1 MLEALGVKSGAI
13 STGKLVILLKM
24 LGIDY
29 IFGTNNSSDMNDNI
43 NLFIDLIIPIQFYLC
58 LHQVVLHE

>member
-1 MLEALGVKSGAI
+1 MLEALGVNSGEI

-29 IFGTNNSSDMNDNI
+29 VFDTNNSSDMNDH
-43 NLFIDLIIPIQFYLC
+43 C
-58 LHQVVLHE
+58 

>member
-1 MLEALGVKSGAI
+1 MLEALGVNSGEI
-13 STGKLVILLKM
+13 SIGKLVILLKM

-29 IFGTNNSSDMNDNI
+29 VFDTNNSSDMNDNI